1 MPLSQSFI
9 TEEAAAALQ
18 SNVQL
23 SAFLLKDTFQ
33 LEKVESD
40 KTLYLFLSSSL
51 DWNSDPLEKALEF
64 YLEVVLIL

>member
-23 SAFLLKDTFQ
+23 SAFLLKDIFQ

-51 DWNSDPLEKALEF
+51 DWNSDPKQKALEF
-64 YLEVVLIL
+64 YLEFVLIL